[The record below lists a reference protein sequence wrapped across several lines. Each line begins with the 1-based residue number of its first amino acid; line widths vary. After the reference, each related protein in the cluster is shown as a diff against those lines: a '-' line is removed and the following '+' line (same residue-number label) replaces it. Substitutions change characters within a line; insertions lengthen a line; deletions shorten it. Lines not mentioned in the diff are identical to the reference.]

1 MRNSSYYSVPY
12 IENLPADWHTKRL
25 KYLVDITTGSRDT
38 VDADDDG
45 QYPFYIRSPR
55 VLRIN
60 SYEHD
65 GEAVLLPGEGDI
77 GKIFHY
83 VANGK
88 FDFHQRVY
96 CLYNFKDIYGKY
108 LWYYMQATFISE
120 VEKGTN
126 KTTVESLRLPML
138 QNFLV
143 FLPPIDEQHRI
154 VDELDRLCAEIDN
167 SISEVHKKIET
178 LELYRESTIAEVVTR
193 GLRQCD
199 NDIQVEWFGA
209 TPSHWNIK
217 KLRFLGTLQNGISK
231 DASSFGSG
239 FPFVSY
245 GDVYNNMELP
255 NSVEGLVESNATDR
269 RIFSVKRGD
278 VFFTRTSET
287 IEEIGFS
294 STCLTDIPNATFAGF
309 LIRFRPS
316 DDSLIPEYAKY
327 YFRNHHLRKY
337 FVKEMMIVTRASLGQ
352 NLLKNLP
359 VLIPPKEE
367 QQEIAQYIDERLTK
381 INECIDAEKKY
392 LSLLHSYRQSA
403 IYEYVT
409 GKKRVKEVTNNA
421 D

>member
-1 MRNSSYYSVPY
+1 MQNSTYYSVPY
-12 IENLPADWHTKRL
+12 IHNLPSSWRTKRL
-25 KYLVDITTGSRDT
+25 KYMVDITTGSRDT

-45 QYPFYIRSPR
+45 EYPFFIRSPR

-83 VANGK
+83 VADGK

-96 CLYNFKDIYGKY
+96 CLHNFRDIYGKY
-108 LWYYMQATFISE
+108 LWYYMQATFINE

-143 FLPPIDEQHRI
+143 FVPPEDEQYSI
-154 VDELDRLCAEIDN
+154 VNVLDGICNEIDA
-167 SISEVHKKIET
+167 SIFEVEKKVSTLKAYRET
-178 LELYRESTIAEVVTR
+178 LITEVVTS
-193 GLRQCD
+193 GLAVGNTDMQ
-199 NDIQVEWFGA
+199 IEWMGA
-209 TPSHWNIK
+209 TPSHWKIK
-217 KLRFLGTLQNGISK
+217 KLRYLGNLQNGISK
-231 DASSFGSG
+231 DASYFGSG

-245 GDVYNNMELP
+245 GDVYNNTALP
-255 NSVEGLVESNATDR
+255 QNVDGLVESSATER

-294 STCLTDIPNATFAGF
+294 ATCLKDIQDATFAGF
-309 LIRFRPS
+309 LIRFRPT
-316 DDSLIPEYAKY
+316 DDSLIPEFSKY
-327 YFRNHHLRKY
+327 YFRNKKLRKY

-367 QQEIAQYIDERLTK
+367 QQAIASYLDEK
-381 INECIDAEKKY
+381 MSEIDACIAAEEKY
-392 LSLLHSYRQSA
+392 LSLLRTYRQSV

-409 GKKRVKEVTNNA
+409 GKKRVKEVAHHA

>member
-1 MRNSSYYSVPY
+1 MQNSTYYTVPY
-12 IENLPADWHTKRL
+12 IQNLPSDWRTKRL
-25 KYLVDITTGSRDT
+25 KYMVDITTGSRDT

-45 QYPFYIRSPR
+45 EYPFFIRSPR

-65 GEAVLLPGEGDI
+65 GEAILLPGEGDI

-83 VANGK
+83 VADGK

-96 CLYNFKDIYGKY
+96 CLYNFRDIYGKF
-108 LWYYMQATFISE
+108 LWYYMQATFINE

-138 QNFLV
+138 QNFLIFV
-143 FLPPIDEQHRI
+143 PPENEQRSI
-154 VDELDRLCAEIDN
+154 VNVLDRICNEIDV
-167 SISEVHKKIET
+167 SISETKKKIDT
-178 LELYRESTIAEVVTR
+178 FAAYREALITEVVTG
-193 GLRQCD
+193 GLFAGDTETQ
-199 NDIQVEWFGA
+199 IEWMGA
-209 TPSHWNIK
+209 TPSHWKIK
-217 KLRFLGTLQNGISK
+217 KLRYLGNLQNGISK
-231 DASSFGSG
+231 DASYFGSG

-245 GDVYNNMELP
+245 GDVYNNVSLP
-255 NSVEGLVESNATDR
+255 QDVDGLVESSSTDR

-294 STCLTDIPNATFAGF
+294 STCLKDIQDATFAGF
-309 LIRFRPS
+309 LIRFRPT
-316 DDSLIPEYAKY
+316 DDSLIPEFSKY
-327 YFRNHHLRKY
+327 YFRNRRLRKY

-367 QQEIAQYIDERLTK
+367 QQAIARYLDEKLDG
-381 INECIDAEKKY
+381 INECIATEERY
-392 LSLLHSYRQSA
+392 LSLLHSYRQSVV
-403 IYEYVT
+403 YEYVT
-409 GKKRVKEVTNNA
+409 GKKRVKEVTSYAN
-421 D
+421 

>member
-1 MRNSSYYSVPY
+1 VQNSSQYSVPY
-12 IENLPADWHTKRL
+12 IRNLPADWNTKRL
-25 KYLVDITTGSRDT
+25 KYMVDITTGNRDT

-45 QYPFYIRSPR
+45 EYPFFIRSPR

-60 SYEHD
+60 SYAHD

-83 VANGK
+83 VAGGK

-96 CLYNFKDIYGKY
+96 CLYNFRDIYGKY
-108 LWYYMQATFISE
+108 LWYYMQATFIHE

-143 FLPPIDEQHRI
+143 FVPPANEQHKI
-154 VDELDRLCAEIDN
+154 VNVLDTVCDEIDT
-167 SISEVHKKIET
+167 SINEVKNKIHT
-178 LELYRESTIAEVVTR
+178 LEAYREALITEVVTM
-193 GLRQCD
+193 GLKKCP
-199 NDIQVEWFGA
+199 VETRIEWIGQI
-209 TPSHWNIK
+209 PSHWSIK
-217 KLRFLGTLQNGISK
+217 KLRYLGNLQNGISK
-231 DASSFGSG
+231 DASYFGSG

-245 GDVYNNMELP
+245 GDVYNNITLP
-255 NSVEGLVESNATDR
+255 QMVDGLVESTATDR

-287 IEEIGFS
+287 IEEIGFA
-294 STCLTDIPNATFAGF
+294 STCLSDLDNATFAGF

-316 DDSLIPEYAKY
+316 GNALLPEYARY
-327 YFRNHHLRKY
+327 YFRNSKLRKY

-359 VLIPPKEE
+359 VLIPPKDE
-367 QQEIAQYIDERLTK
+367 QLEIAQHLDMKLSE
-381 INECIDAEKKY
+381 INDCIAAEEKY
-392 LSLLHSYRQSA
+392 LSTLQSYRQSL

-409 GKKRVKEVTNNA
+409 GKKRVKEVMSHAT
-421 D
+421 

>member
-1 MRNSSYYSVPY
+1 MQNSTYYSAPY
-12 IENLPADWHTKRL
+12 IHNLPSDWRTKRL
-25 KYLVDITTGSRDT
+25 KYMVDITTGSRDT

-45 QYPFYIRSPR
+45 EYPFFIRSPR

-60 SYEHD
+60 SYEYD

-83 VANGK
+83 VADGK

-96 CLYNFKDIYGKY
+96 CLHNFRDIYGKY
-108 LWYYMQATFISE
+108 LWYYMQATFINE

-143 FLPPIDEQHRI
+143 FVPPEDEQYSI
-154 VDELDRLCAEIDN
+154 VNVLDGICNEIDV
-167 SISEVHKKIET
+167 SIFEVEKKVST
-178 LELYRESTIAEVVTR
+178 LKAYREALITEVVTS
-193 GLRQCD
+193 GLAVGNTDMQ
-199 NDIQVEWFGA
+199 IEWMGA
-209 TPSHWNIK
+209 TPSHWKIK
-217 KLRFLGTLQNGISK
+217 KLRYLGNLQNGISK
-231 DASSFGSG
+231 DASYFGSG

-245 GDVYNNMELP
+245 GDVYNNTALP
-255 NSVEGLVESNATDR
+255 QSVDGLVESSATER

-294 STCLTDIPNATFAGF
+294 ATCLKDIQDATFAGF
-309 LIRFRPS
+309 LIRFRPT
-316 DDSLIPEYAKY
+316 DDSLIPEFSKY
-327 YFRNHHLRKY
+327 YFRNKKLRKY

-367 QQEIAQYIDERLTK
+367 QQAIASYLDEKMSEIDD
-381 INECIDAEKKY
+381 CIATEEKY
-392 LSLLHSYRQSA
+392 LSLLRSYRQSV

-409 GKKRVKEVTNNA
+409 GKKRVKEVAHHA